1 MKKKKKPIV
10 YCGMTG
16 DIVHHGHI
24 NILKVASGYGDVILG
39 LLTDKAVSTY
49 KKKTTLKYNNRKIVL
64 QSIKYVKK
72 IIPQKTLDYTQ
83 NLKKLKPNYVV
94 HGSDWKNGVQ
104 KNTRNQVIK
113 LLKKW
118 NGKLIEPK
126 YTKNISST
134 LIKKKIENIDGVNK
148 KK

>member
-94 HGSDWKNGVQ
+94 HGSDWKNGGS
-104 KNTRNQVIK
+104 
-113 LLKKW
+113 KKY
-118 NGKLIEPK
+118 KK
-126 YTKNISST
+126 SSN
-134 LIKKKIENIDGVNK
+134 KIVKEMEWKIN
-148 KK
+148 

>member
-1 MKKKKKPIV
+1 MKIRRKKPIV

-16 DIVHHGHI
+16 DIIHHGHI
-24 NILKVASGYGDVILG
+24 NILKIASKYGDVILG

-49 KKKTTLKYNNRKIVL
+49 KNKTVLKFHDRKIVL
-64 QSIKYVKK
+64 ESIKYIKK
-72 IIPQKTLDYTQ
+72 IIPQKTLDYTD

-104 KNTRNQVIK
+104 KNTRNNVIK
-113 LLKKW
+113 LLKQW

-126 YTKNISST
+126 YTKNISSS
-134 LIKKKIENIDGVNK
+134 LIKKKLK
-148 KK
+148 K

>member
-134 LIKKKIENIDGVNK
+134 LIKKKLKI
-148 KK
+148 

>member
-1 MKKKKKPIV
+1 
-10 YCGMTG
+10 MTG

-134 LIKKKIENIDGVNK
+134 LIKKKLKI
-148 KK
+148 

>member
-104 KNTRNQVIK
+104 KNTRNQVFQIK
-113 LLKKW
+113 FDEVIIFQKLNNQENIILSVLDYLKK
-118 NGKLIEPK
+118 
-126 YTKNISST
+126 
-134 LIKKKIENIDGVNK
+134 
-148 KK
+148 